1 MSHRI
6 NFKSFKTDVEV
17 QAVLEAHL
25 PLNQATIIDVFSF
38 LGEQGVEHSGLVDN
52 SKYGSIIT
60 KGYQH
65 IIGGGV
71 KLPRWKLLFEAVWQ
85 FKFYF
90 NDGKLAEIEVKK
102 SITSF

>member
-1 MSHRI
+1 MNQKI
-6 NFKSFKTDVEV
+6 NFKSFKTAEEV
-17 QAVLEAHL
+17 QSVLEAHL
-25 PLNQATIIDVFSF
+25 PLNQATVIDVFSF

-52 SKYGSIIT
+52 SKYGDIIT

-71 KLPRWKLLFEAVWQ
+71 KLPRWKWLFEAVWR
-85 FKFYF
+85 FDFYF
-90 NDGKLAEIEVKK
+90 NDGKLVKIEVKK